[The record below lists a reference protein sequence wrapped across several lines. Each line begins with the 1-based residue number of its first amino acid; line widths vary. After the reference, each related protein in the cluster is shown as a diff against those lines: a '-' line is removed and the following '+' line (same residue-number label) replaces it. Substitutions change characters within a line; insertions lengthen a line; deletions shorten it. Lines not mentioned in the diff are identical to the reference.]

1 MKSKIFDTKIK
12 TRKIEKKLEYLKK
25 INKINLFKSEI
36 NNSTVLYNYQ
46 NNYTLFHVNIKKFNS
61 TYGLINC
68 SKNSLKK
75 KQKILKNIIL
85 NKINSNKLDIDKL
98 NNAYT
103 ILKNLKNE
111 KKNLNIIKKS
121 VRNDK
126 IIKIQ
131 KNTWNNFIFNLNLM
145 LNRKLNTCEK
155 KIFEM
160 IMSHIK
166 INDIIPNIDLSNNY
180 NLKYKYYVPFQYE
193 WIYVKKKNIYFT
205 LNKNDT
211 IEDKL
216 IKIYNKIP
224 DILYNYF

>member
-25 INKINLFKSEI
+25 IDKINLFKSEI
-36 NNSTVLYNYQ
+36 NNCTVLYNYQ

-193 WIYVKKKNIYFT
+193 WIYVKKKIY
-205 LNKNDT
+205 
-211 IEDKL
+211 
-216 IKIYNKIP
+216 
-224 DILYNYF
+224 ILL